1 MPQQDLSDFTTTQ
14 VVHFS
19 RANDENIGGAVL
31 IGQTLGVKVRYK
43 SVRDSKV
50 LVSKVDDESDLQTG
64 RSKVYL
70 IIKSKY

>member
-31 IGQTLGVKVRYK
+31 IGQIGTSEVKH
-43 SVRDSKV
+43 
-50 LVSKVDDESDLQTG
+50 LA
-64 RSKVYL
+64 
-70 IIKSKY
+70 SKYGIRVSEIQSVGIQGE